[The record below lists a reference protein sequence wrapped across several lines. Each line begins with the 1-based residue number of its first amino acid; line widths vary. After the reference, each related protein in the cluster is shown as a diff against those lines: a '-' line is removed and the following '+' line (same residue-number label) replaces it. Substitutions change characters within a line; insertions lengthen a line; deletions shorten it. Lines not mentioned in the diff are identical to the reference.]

1 MPLASW
7 AFLGR
12 ASGEQRAALPQA
24 LACSMNRMDAGKVG
38 WGLESGR
45 RPLGQPGKQEGLGL
59 WFWGLG
65 PESGVLVA

>member
-1 MPLASW
+1 
-7 AFLGR
+7 
-12 ASGEQRAALPQA
+12 
-24 LACSMNRMDAGKVG
+24 MNRMDAGKVG

-65 PESGVLVA
+65 PESGVLVAGGPS